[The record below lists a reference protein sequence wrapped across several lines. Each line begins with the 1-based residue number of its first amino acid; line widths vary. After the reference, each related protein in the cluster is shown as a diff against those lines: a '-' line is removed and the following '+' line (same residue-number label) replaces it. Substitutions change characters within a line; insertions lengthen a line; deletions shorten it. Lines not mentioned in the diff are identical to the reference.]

1 MVRNRGDAIST
12 LPPVAGPGIIGSSV
26 IDQTDVEKVM
36 GSLKFA
42 DDLYFDGLL
51 YGALVLSDV
60 PHAEIRSVDT
70 REAEALPGV
79 VEVLTAKD
87 VPGSNR
93 FGLLTPD
100 QPVLADEKVRF
111 VGDVVALIIA
121 DTEEAARRAIGH
133 IRVGLADLPLVDFP
147 EKALE
152 SDLPP
157 IHKAGHVLKRM
168 VHQHGDVRAGF
179 ERAEVVVEQ
188 SYVTP
193 FVEHAYLEPE
203 AGVALMTED
212 ARVEVWCSTQSPFY
226 KRAQIAEILGLP
238 PEKVRVRGMPVGGA
252 FGGKLDVTIQ
262 ALLAL
267 GALRTGRPVKIT
279 LTRFESFRMSTK
291 RHPFR
296 MSYKTGA
303 TLGGQFV
310 ALEAK
315 LISDAGAYASWSTD
329 VLEQAVLF
337 GGGPYV
343 WPHVSI
349 EGVCV
354 YTNNVIGGAFRGFGM
369 NQVHFAIES
378 QIDIL
383 AKRLG
388 MDPIRIRLLNA
399 LEEGKETVAG
409 EKLKS
414 CVAVRETLLEA
425 ERVLGQNK
433 RAKEAEAGHKRIGIG
448 IASAYKNIGGGRGFT
463 NIGGASLCLQKS
475 GRIELRA
482 SICDMGQGA
491 CSILAQIASGATGI
505 PYQEFAVIAG
515 DTDLMPAGTAA
526 IGQRQTMLAGNAT
539 VSAAREFKKL
549 LLEVASEETGLP
561 LDTLDIHGRN
571 IVNQGREPVIPL
583 KQLARIAEFQG
594 REIATRHQ
602 WNAPQT
608 YPLLDDPDPTYP
620 IMKDGKRVTEYDMA
634 DYRHYFAYN
643 YATQVAIVEVDT
655 RTGSVEVK
663 KVIAVHDVGKA
674 LNPQKIRGQL
684 EGSIVMGIGYALSE
698 EFGMRQGQPYTKTLV
713 QCGIPTFI
721 AIPEMEIHLIEKP
734 EPIGPYHAKG
744 ISEIALVPTVP
755 AIINAICDATGV
767 RITSLPARPETILD
781 GLREGSSV
789 MAPARQ
795 GMSYSR
801 GLK

>member
-1 MVRNRGDAIST
+1 MVKNKNGANLSSPAVGRSD
-12 LPPVAGPGIIGSSV
+12 IIGSSV
-26 IDQTDVEKVM
+26 VDPMDIEKAT
-36 GSLKFA
+36 GRLKFA
-42 DDLYFDGLL
+42 DDLYFEDLL

-60 PHAEIRSVDT
+60 PHAEIRSIDT
-70 REAEALPGV
+70 KEAEALPGIK
-79 VEVLTAKD
+79 EILTAKD
-87 VPGSNR
+87 IPGSNR
-93 FGLLTPD
+93 FGIVIPD

-121 DTEEAARRAIGH
+121 DTEEDARRAMGH
-133 IRVGLADLPLVDFP
+133 IRVDLVDLPVVDSP
-147 EKALE
+147 RKALE

-157 IHKAGHVLKRM
+157 IHKEGHVLKRM

-179 ERAEVVVEQ
+179 DRADVIVEQ
-188 SYVTP
+188 SYDTP
-193 FVEHAYLEPE
+193 FIEHAYLEPE
-203 AGVALMTED
+203 AGVALLTED
-212 ARVEVWCSTQSPFY
+212 ARIEVWCSTQNPFY
-226 KRAQIAEILGLP
+226 KREEIAQILGLP
-238 PEKVRVRGMPVGGA
+238 SEKIRIRGMPVGGA

-303 TLGGQFV
+303 ALGGQFV

-315 LISDAGAYASWSTD
+315 LISDGGAYASWSTD

-343 WPHVSI
+343 WPNVSI
-349 EGVCV
+349 EGICV

-383 AKRLG
+383 AKKLG
-388 MDPIRIRLLNA
+388 MDPIKIRLLNA

-409 EKLKS
+409 ETLKS

-425 ERVLGQNK
+425 QKSLKGMGGGNK
-433 RAKEAEAGHKRIGIG
+433 ATSGHKQFGIG
-448 IASAYKNIGGGRGFT
+448 IASAYKNIGGGRGYT
-463 NIGGASLCLQKS
+463 NIGGAALRLQKS
-475 GRIELRA
+475 GHIELRA

-491 CSILAQIASGATGI
+491 CAILAQIASAVTGI
-505 PYQEFAVIAG
+505 PYQQFTVIAG
-515 DTDLMPAGTAA
+515 DTDLMPPGTAA

-539 VSAAREFKKL
+539 IGAAREFKKM
-549 LLEVASEETGLP
+549 LLEMASEETGLP
-561 LDTLDIHGRN
+561 VAALDIQGKG
-571 IVNQGREPVIPL
+571 IVNQNKEPLIPL
-583 KQLARIAEFQG
+583 RQLARIADSQG
-594 REIATRHQ
+594 KEIVARHQ

-620 IMKDGKRVTEYDMA
+620 IMKDGKRVTEYDMT

-643 YATQVAIVEVDT
+643 YATQIAIVEVDT
-655 RTGSVEVK
+655 WTGSVEVK

-674 LNPQKIRGQL
+674 LNPQKIRGQI

-698 EFGMRQGQPYTKTLV
+698 EFGLKHGVPYTKTLG
-713 QCGIPTFI
+713 QCGIPTI
-721 AIPEMEIHLIEKP
+721 GVIPEIEIHFIEKP
-734 EPIGPYHAKG
+734 ESIGPFHAKG
-744 ISEIALVPTVP
+744 VSEIALVPTVP

-767 RITSLPARPETILD
+767 RITSLPAKPEKILD
-781 GLREGSSV
+781 GLKNLTSV
-789 MAPARQ
+789 NP
-795 GMSYSR
+795 
-801 GLK
+801 